1 LGGCIDELLKKTVAN
16 RHNKNLN
23 KDDNEYLLQVIIII
37 INMLDVIAANR
48 DIMQKLSVNRL
59 STGYGTPIVHDVS
72 INFPEGKVSALVGPN
87 GCGKSTLLKCM
98 ARVLQPNSGNVCLS
112 GVPIHSLPTR
122 KVAQQLALLP
132 QGPIAP
138 EGLTVRELVAQGRY
152 PHQRLWRQWSR
163 EDERIVNDV
172 MLMTDTNLLSEYSL
186 DALSGGQRQ
195 RAWIAMV
202 LAQSTPIIL
211 LDEPTTFLDLRV
223 QVDLLNL
230 LRTLAHEHGRTIV
243 VVLHE
248 LNLAAS
254 YADYLVMM
262 NAGMVQA
269 QGSPEQVFTSDNLKK
284 VFSLDAQILRDPH
297 SHRLMCVPN
306 GMPFSRAEQNVPY
319 AQLVNAR

>member
-1 LGGCIDELLKKTVAN
+1 
-16 RHNKNLN
+16 
-23 KDDNEYLLQVIIII
+23 
-37 INMLDVIAANR
+37 
-48 DIMQKLSVNRL
+48 MQTLSIHRL
-59 STGYGTPIVHDVS
+59 STGYGAPIVQDVS
-72 INFPEGKVSALVGPN
+72 INFPEGKISALVGPN

-98 ARVLQPNSGNVCLS
+98 ARVLQPLSGSVCLN
-112 GVPIHSLPTR
+112 GVPVHSFPTR
-122 KVAQQLALLP
+122 QVAQQLALLP

-138 EGLTVRELVAQGRY
+138 EGLTVSELVAQGRY

-163 EDERIVNDV
+163 NDEKIVIDA
-172 MLMTDTNLLSEYSL
+172 MHMTDTHLLADRPL
-186 DALSGGQRQ
+186 IALSGGQRQ

-248 LNLAAS
+248 LNLAAA
-254 YADYLVMM
+254 YADHLVMM
-262 NAGMVQA
+262 SAGKVQA
-269 QGSPEQVFTSDNLKK
+269 QGSPEQVFTSENLKK

-297 SHRLMCVPN
+297 SHRLMCVPH

>member
-1 LGGCIDELLKKTVAN
+1 
-16 RHNKNLN
+16 
-23 KDDNEYLLQVIIII
+23 
-37 INMLDVIAANR
+37 
-48 DIMQKLSVNRL
+48 MQTFSINRL

-72 INFPEGKVSALVGPN
+72 IHFPEGKVSALVGPN

-98 ARVLQPNSGNVCLS
+98 ARVLQPISGSVCLND
-112 GVPIHSLPTR
+112 VPIHSLPTR
-122 KVAQQLALLP
+122 QVAQQLALLP

-163 EDERIVNDV
+163 NDERIVTEA
-172 MLMTDTNLLSEYSL
+172 MHMTDTHVLADRPLN
-186 DALSGGQRQ
+186 ALSGGQRQ

-223 QVDLLNL
+223 QVDLLQL
-230 LRTLAHEHGRTIV
+230 LRTLAQEHGRTIV

-248 LNLAAS
+248 LNLAAA
-254 YADYLVMM
+254 YADHLVMM
-262 NAGMVQA
+262 HAGKLHV
-269 QGSPEQVFTSDNLKK
+269 QGSPEQVFTRENLRT
-284 VFSLDAQILRDPH
+284 VFNLDAQILRDPH